1 MSVITRYLNDNAQA
15 PLGRFVVYMLY
26 KELCSKYDE
35 KSNRWS
41 LSLDNSSLSSRTMLI
56 KNWGDLE
63 GKGSPKVSETSPFD
77 RSHMTSYSTSIET
90 MRLSCA
96 VFEL

>member
-1 MSVITRYLNDNAQA
+1 MSVITTYLNDNAQT

-41 LSLDNSSLSSRTMLI
+41 LCLSLSQL
-56 KNWGDLE
+56 
-63 GKGSPKVSETSPFD
+63 
-77 RSHMTSYSTSIET
+77 
-90 MRLSCA
+90 
-96 VFEL
+96 